1 MNVHRDELAHLATK
15 EAAATIA
22 TRLDATLPHLATK
35 ADLHQLGERMHQ
47 MGNRLLYWLTGTLVT
62 CLVLFYGLHTSMMKT
77 QQQELSQLRQLTQS
91 IDERLD
97 RIERRE
103 AGQRQLAAS
112 K

>member
-1 MNVHRDELAHLATK
+1 MNTHRDDLSHLATK

-22 TRLDATLPHLATK
+22 ARLDATLPHLATK
-35 ADLHQLGERMHQ
+35 ADLHQ

-62 CLVLFYGLHTSMMKT
+62 CLVLFYGLHSSMMET

-91 IDERLD
+91 IDARLE

-103 AGQRQLAAS
+103 DGGKQLTAS
-112 K
+112 R